1 MNLPIPRRLCSAPIG
16 LLAST
21 AAMQKIQPRANSGAA
36 PQAAGAA
43 RDAVAR
49 IAASST
55 GWALPASLT
64 SLASLTPLTTP

>member
-21 AAMQKIQPRANSGAA
+21 AATQKIQPRANSGAA

-49 IAASST
+49 MAAPST
-55 GWALPASLT
+55 GWALPASL
-64 SLASLTPLTTP
+64 ASSTPLTTP

>member
-64 SLASLTPLTTP
+64 PLTTP

>member
-16 LLAST
+16 LIAST

-49 IAASST
+49 MAASST
-55 GWALPASLT
+55 GWAPPASL
-64 SLASLTPLTTP
+64 ASSTPLTTP